1 MVADEETPPS
11 KDQSINNISN
21 NDSIN
26 SPTAFDKSDC
36 NNCNNIKDGDT
47 DADAMKS
54 NPPPSLLAAASAE
67 PTMKKNRS
75 INSYYGHKV
84 GALHTISLVLS
95 VGLILYAH
103 IGLSAVILSSR
114 DPQITIGM
122 ANNGNGAVTNTN
134 TTANNGTAT
143 SSNANATGSGV
154 QQMGGGGLCNNTQ
167 QDKNIWTTTGG
178 MTGQADQSVYCSTV
192 WNGGCFLNTSC
203 VDQCFQEEYGYSLQ
217 CSTCFGL
224 VPVCGVKND
233 CIMVW

>member
-11 KDQSINNISN
+11 EDQSSSSNINISN
-21 NDSIN
+21 NGSIN
-26 SPTAFDKSDC
+26 SPTAVDKSDC
-36 NNCNNIKDGDT
+36 NNNIKDGAT

-54 NPPPSLLAAASAE
+54 NPPSLPAAE
-67 PTMKKNRS
+67 PTMKNRS
-75 INSYYGHKV
+75 INSYYGHNV

-95 VGLILYAH
+95 VGLVLYAH

-114 DPQITIGM
+114 DPQITIM
-122 ANNGNGAVTNTN
+122 ANGNGA
-134 TTANNGTAT
+134 TTTTTSSNNGTAT
-143 SSNANATGSGV
+143 SNANATGSGE
-154 QQMGGGGLCNNTQ
+154 QGGLCNTQ
-167 QDKNIWTTTGG
+167 QETSIWTTSGG

-203 VDQCFQEEYGYSLQ
+203 VEQCFQEEYGYSSD

-224 VPVCGVKND
+224 VPICGVKND

>member
-11 KDQSINNISN
+11 KDPSSSSHINNIN
-21 NDSIN
+21 NN
-26 SPTAFDKSDC
+26 GSPTAFDQSDC
-36 NNCNNIKDGDT
+36 SNSNNIKDGTT
-47 DADAMKS
+47 DAEKS
-54 NPPPSLLAAASAE
+54 NPPPSLPAASAE
-67 PTMKKNRS
+67 PTMKNNRS

-84 GALHTISLVLS
+84 GSLHTISLVLS

-114 DPQITIGM
+114 DPQITISM
-122 ANNGNGAVTNTN
+122 ANNGNGATTTTTTN
-134 TTANNGTAT
+134 TANNGTAT
-143 SSNANATGSGV
+143 SSNATGSGV

-203 VDQCFQEEYGYSLQ
+203 VDQCFQEEYGYSSE